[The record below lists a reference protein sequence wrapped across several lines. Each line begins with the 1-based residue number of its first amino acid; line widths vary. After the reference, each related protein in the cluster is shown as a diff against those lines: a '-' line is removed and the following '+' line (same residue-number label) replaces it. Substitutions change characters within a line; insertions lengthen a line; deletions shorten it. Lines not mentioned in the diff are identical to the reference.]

1 MYIKRVGELPLA
13 LMAEESLVTGDSS
26 LVTGQLSL
34 VTGQLLTESLLSAT
48 VVEATARWQASGL
61 LSERQLAALA
71 TVETTIADLSGAQLG
86 LASPGAGRIWID
98 RDAAGRGWHTSR
110 VAAFIPRISQPSS
123 YDLLTAVMHELGHI
137 AGYDHEDEIAGD
149 LMNATCEPANPARM
163 PWTPCLPIGNAGER
177 GGVQPHGG
185 SRGGRKEIKVKD

>member
-1 MYIKRVGELPLA
+1 ML
-13 LMAEESLVTGDSS
+13 D
-26 LVTGQLSL
+26 
-34 VTGQLLTESLLSAT
+34 ESLLSAT

-98 RDAAGRGWHTSR
+98 RDGAGRGWHT
-110 VAAFIPRISQPSS
+110 PGQPSS
-123 YDLLTAVMHELGHI
+123 LIPQPSSFDLLTAVMHELGHI

-149 LMNATCEPANPARM
+149 LMKATLR
-163 PWTPCLPIGNAGER
+163 AGESSTDAR
-177 GGVQPHGG
+177 GRLVCRLVTTA
-185 SRGGRKEIKVKD
+185 SVVA